1 MTYFGRILGPGT
13 RVPERVGFAK
23 PAPMS
28 RWVLAL
34 LLFTFFL
41 ELAAFISSAASQE
54 EPSAKNVLVLNSFTD
69 RNSFTELEP
78 LEASVRAHLSM
89 PVNFSVE
96 YLESTRFGDDDYRRS
111 ISEALRH
118 GYSTPKIDLIVVVS
132 YPALRLVLDYR
143 EHIFASVPIV
153 FVSVDP
159 ARIAGQK
166 NWPGVTGVT
175 STGDIRGSLNL
186 ALRFHPDTQNV
197 VILSG
202 TSDFENY
209 WLNQFRDEVLLNRKN
224 LKLTEVVGLPPRVA
238 LDQVSTLPAHTIVF
252 AQIAPQDSADSD
264 LKTLDLIGAIG
275 QRFPTYSIFNYCF
288 DRGCVGGSYP
298 DQVEDGKRA
307 GEIAARVL
315 SGEKPENI
323 PVTAGTATRPMVDW
337 RQLRHWNIPDSALP
351 PGTVV
356 LYREPT
362 LWERGRKYFLAAIGV
377 IVVQALLIFGLFW
390 QRARKRKAEAVL
402 RESEKRFRVMADS
415 TPSLIWMCDEQGKVT
430 YLNVQWVVFTGL
442 DESAGYGD
450 MWAASVH
457 PEDLPNASDT
467 LSMALRSHKPFSN
480 ECRLR
485 RRDGVYRW
493 MFGVASPRVNG
504 DGSFAGFIGSAVDVT
519 DQKLARESL
528 EKVSGQLID
537 AQEKER
543 RRLAREL
550 HDDVC
555 QRLAMLS
562 LKIEKVSKGW
572 GRGQLSVADQLEQ
585 IWQQC
590 SNLTG
595 DVQALS
601 HELHPSILYNLGLA
615 TAVKSFCREVSKQND
630 AVVDLVASN
639 IPSSLPQE
647 VSLSLFR
654 VVQEALRNAVK
665 HSGQKHFGVRLQAKE
680 GEIELE
686 VSDRGVGFEE
696 ANMKN
701 GGGLGL
707 VSMSERIHQVNG
719 TFEIDS
725 QRNAGTRIRA
735 RVPLATRQTAFAK
748 AAN

>member
-1 MTYFGRILGPGT
+1 MTYFGRIMGPGT

-23 PAPMS
+23 PEPMS

-34 LLFTFFL
+34 LLFTLFL
-41 ELAAFISSAASQE
+41 ELAVFVSSAASQE

-69 RNSFTELEP
+69 RSSFIELEP
-78 LEASVRAHLSM
+78 LEASVRARLSM

-96 YLESTRFGDDDYRRS
+96 YLESTRFGDEDYRRDV
-111 ISEALRH
+111 SEALRH
-118 GYSTPKIDLIVVVS
+118 AYSTPKTDLIVVVS
-132 YPALRLVLDYR
+132 YPALWFVLDYR
-143 EHIFASVPIV
+143 ERMFAGVPIV
-153 FVSVDP
+153 FCSVDP
-159 ARIAGQK
+159 GRIAGHK
-166 NWPGVTGVT
+166 NWLGVTGVT
-175 STGDIRGSLNL
+175 STVDIRGSLNL
-186 ALRFHPDTQNV
+186 ALRSHPGTQNV

-202 TSDFENY
+202 VSDFENY
-209 WLNQFRDEVLLNRKN
+209 WLNQFRNEVLLNRKN
-224 LKLTEVVGLPPRVA
+224 LQLIEVVGLPPRVA
-238 LDQVSTLPAHTIVF
+238 LDHISTLPAHTIVF

-264 LKTLDLIGAIG
+264 LKTVDLLGAIG

-323 PVTAGTATRPMVDW
+323 PVQAGTATRPMVDW
-337 RQLRHWNIPDSALP
+337 RQLHHWNIPESALP

-356 LYREPT
+356 LYREAT
-362 LWERGRKYFLAAIGV
+362 LWERGWEYFLAAIAV
-377 IVVQALLIFGLFW
+377 IVVQALLIFALFW

-402 RESEKRFRVMADS
+402 RESDNRFRVMADS

-430 YLNVQWVVFTGL
+430 YLNEQWVVFTGS
-442 DESAGYGD
+442 DKSARHGD
-450 MWAASVH
+450 TWAASIH
-457 PEDLPNASDT
+457 PDDLPKASDL
-467 LSMALRSHKPFSN
+467 LSKALRSHKPFSN

-485 RRDGVYRW
+485 RQDGVYRW

-519 DQKLARESL
+519 DQKIAREVL
-528 EKVSGQLID
+528 EKVSGQLIH

-550 HDDVC
+550 HDDIC
-555 QRLAMLS
+555 QKLAMLS

-572 GRGQLSVADQLEQ
+572 GRGQMSVTDQLEQ

-601 HELHPSILYNLGLA
+601 HELHPSILDNLGLA
-615 TAVKSFCREVSKQND
+615 TAVKSFCREVSEQS
-630 AVVDLVASN
+630 AVVVEFVGKN
-639 IPSSLPQE
+639 IPDSLPRE
-647 VSLSLFR
+647 VALSLFR
-654 VVQEALRNAVK
+654 VVQEGVRNAIK
-665 HSGQKHFGVRLQAKE
+665 HSGQRHFEVRIE
-680 GEIELE
+680 GTSSELELE
-686 VSDRGVGFEE
+686 VSDEGVGFDA
-696 ANMKN
+696 ANRNN

-707 VSMSERIHQVNG
+707 VSMAERIHQVNG
-719 TFEIDS
+719 TFTIDS
-725 QRNAGTRIRA
+725 QPNAGTRIHA
-735 RVPLATRQTAFAK
+735 CVPLRTLSTAL
-748 AAN
+748 AAVN